1 MSSILASLSVFLS
14 KKKNLHKEILGIPQI
29 LDA

>member
-14 KKKNLHKEILGIPQI
+14 KKNLHKEILGIPQI